1 MLKPLNDHVVLEKKE
16 SKKETT
22 TQSGIIL
29 SNDKDERQVTAR
41 VIAVGPGKLED
52 GKRIPMDVNVGDE
65 VVFKSYAATDVTVG
79 DETFMILKESDI
91 LAVVEA

>member
-16 SKKETT
+16 SQKETT

-29 SNDKDERQVTAR
+29 SNDKDERQVIAKI
-41 VIAVGPGKLED
+41 VAVGPGKLED
-52 GKRIPMDVNVGDE
+52 GKRLPMDVKVGDE

-91 LAVVEA
+91 LAVVEG